1 MRLLFF
7 GVSFFSWLSH
17 NVVHFPATLG
27 MMEFSLLYEEE
38 KNVLHCNIIKAKV
51 LSFFSSEM
59 ITISIWC
66 NLFLHWK
73 NVSEGSCR
81 TANNAIFPSL
91 VKGLKPMDSNGLAD
105 PYVKLHLL
113 PGASKVV
120 IFKRNPANGNKSC
133 TSCCRNCHRTW
144 WMHDI
149 SLISQSNKLRTK
161 TIRTTLN
168 PVWNET
174 LVYHGITNE
183 DMQKKTLR

>member
-1 MRLLFF
+1 MTFTRCCSLSSHSGHVGVQSALRRGETRTALQYNQSKGIFF
-7 GVSFFSWLSH
+7 LRTGSFDAVYFC
-17 NVVHFPATLG
+17 TG
-27 MMEFSLLYEEE
+27 
-38 KNVLHCNIIKAKV
+38 KNI
-51 LSFFSSEM
+51 
-59 ITISIWC
+59 
-66 NLFLHWK
+66 
-73 NVSEGSCR
+73 SEGSYR
-81 TANNAIFPSL
+81 TANHASFPSL

-120 IFKRNPANGNKSC
+120 IFKINPANGNNSC
-133 TSCCRNCHRTW
+133 TSCCRNGHRTW

-149 SLISQSNKLRTK
+149 LLISQSNKLKTK

-168 PVWNET
+168 PAWNET